1 MLAHI
6 IGWVYA
12 YQADKKKTKLQA
24 RVEHVEGNP
33 ATCSEEFRTK
43 ICYPPYAS
51 S

>member
-12 YQADKKKTKLQA
+12 YLADKKKNKLQA
-24 RVEHVEGNP
+24 RVAGNP
-33 ATCSEEFRTK
+33 VTCSEEFRTK